1 MPTAPVLGWKL
12 KWCRICCLDVDE
24 MEGDGLEDIQLI
36 ALDVQ
41 AKIVHLPAVHGLKG
55 QQHRNIYMH
64 RNSHVGKR
72 GRLPL
77 KYEQNTSMEMSIMRN
92 KFLGLFGFEP

>member
-1 MPTAPVLGWKL
+1 
-12 KWCRICCLDVDE
+12 
-24 MEGDGLEDIQLI
+24 
-36 ALDVQ
+36 
-41 AKIVHLPAVHGLKG
+41 
-55 QQHRNIYMH
+55 MH